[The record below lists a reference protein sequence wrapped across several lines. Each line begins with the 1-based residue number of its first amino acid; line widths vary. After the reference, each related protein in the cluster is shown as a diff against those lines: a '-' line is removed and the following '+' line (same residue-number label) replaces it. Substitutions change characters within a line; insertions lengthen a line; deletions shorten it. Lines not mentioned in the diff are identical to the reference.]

1 MAVLALTHVTVYA
14 VSDIRR
20 VQRSVL
26 AAAVEDDVQDALREA
41 GDGSARASTHVNS
54 V

>member
-1 MAVLALTHVTVYA
+1 MAVLALTHVTVY
-14 VSDIRR
+14 VGDVRR

-26 AAAVEDDVQDALREA
+26 AATVEDDVQDALREA